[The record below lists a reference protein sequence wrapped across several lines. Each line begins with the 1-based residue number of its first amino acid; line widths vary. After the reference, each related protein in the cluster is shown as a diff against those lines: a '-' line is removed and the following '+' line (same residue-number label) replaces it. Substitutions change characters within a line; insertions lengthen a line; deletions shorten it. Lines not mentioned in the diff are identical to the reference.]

1 MATENPMRLISGGDG
16 ARNWSTRSENLRFAS
31 FGDGAEE
38 ELGSL
43 LKGQKFGNNRQV
55 IPNRSGSAPPTV
67 EGSLTS
73 LGGLFPHQNSS
84 FESNWD
90 GVGDAVENLQLED
103 KLRGDPGYLA
113 YHYSHN
119 LNPRL
124 PRGENRRLAHN
135 LGALGN
141 KQKLRSFDDSNSRSL
156 FSSRPVLPTHKEEPE
171 EERYPGVNPRQ
182 FSTEW
187 LEMGS
192 DYFSGT
198 SSSLLGGRPKSL
210 VDLIQEDFPRT
221 PSPVYTLSRSSSR
234 AANDE
239 GIDAN
244 SSLEALMYIRESAMS
259 SVKGS
264 ELSSTRP
271 GSRSATPTPSGIHIL
286 SVGSTSDSHP
296 AAPVARIPSPDSP
309 MGSTKSGS
317 QGEALIDEIAGL
329 TGGSI
334 VGNSEL
340 KNTMFSAASTSEVS
354 NLAETLQ
361 GFNIADVH
369 NVEDNSQKKQ
379 QQLQQEH
386 DEDQPHH
393 YNLAQEQYQRQQRV
407 LHVPLVQGQVQS
419 QASTQVHQQHQHHS
433 GIDHAV
439 RNQSKFGAP
448 NMMQGS
454 AVGLQPTF
462 QPSTPPAAHLYPA
475 AYLASGNP
483 YYQNVQS
490 AFYAP
495 QYGISGYPMNATVFP
510 SMISGYPH
518 GSMPMAFDN
527 TAAAVAAS
535 MNARAAATAS
545 PGGGMGIGVDMQ
557 QLYKFNGQ
565 LGATLQ
571 PSFTDPTYL
580 QYMQRSSE
588 DAYNSSML
596 GDSLAG
602 RGFIGGSQMDAL
614 ELHKASILGFA
625 NEHKSQFTRNG
636 ALGVPIAGR
645 SGSVS
650 PAYYGSPPNLGFL
663 MQYPSS
669 PSASPVLPGSP
680 VIAASLLARPN
691 ERNLRLPLG
700 ANRVATMGAY
710 SGWQSQRGNEKLDDV
725 KCSSFL
731 EELKNNKTHRFELS
745 DIAGHIV
752 EFSADQQGSRFIQQ
766 KLETSNSEEKALVF
780 QEVLPQASTLMT
792 DVFGN
797 YVIQKFFEHG
807 TDQQRQELANQLV
820 GHVLTLSLQMYGCRV
835 VQKALEVVDVD
846 MQTQLVSELD
856 GNVMR
861 CVRDQNGNHVIQK
874 CIESVPTD
882 RIQFIISSFY
892 GQVVNLSMHPYGC
905 RVIQRVLEHCTEEQ
919 KDHGIMEEILQAACS
934 LAQDQYGNY
943 VAQHV
948 LEHGKP
954 HERSEVINKLAGQ
967 FVQMSQHKFASNV
980 VEKCLEYGNPT
991 ERQMLIDEMLGQTE
1005 ENDNLQ
1011 TMMKDQYANYVV
1023 QKVLETCDDVQREKL
1038 LARIRLHLHA
1048 LKKYTYGKHIVAR
1061 VEKLLAVG
1069 EKWSSQT

>member
-1 MATENPMRLISGGDG
+1 MATESPMRLISGGDG
-16 ARNWSTRSENLRFAS
+16 TSGWSTRSKNIRFSS

-43 LKGQKFGNNRQV
+43 LKGQKFGNSREV

-73 LGGLFPHQNSS
+73 LGGIFPRQNSS
-84 FESNWD
+84 FESNWE
-90 GVGDAVENLQLED
+90 GGGGAVENFELED
-103 KLRGDPGYLA
+103 ELRGDTEYLA

-135 LGALGN
+135 LGALGY
-141 KQKLRSFDDSNSRSL
+141 KQKLRSFDDSNSRPL

-171 EERYPGVNPRQ
+171 EERYPGVNINRQ
-182 FSTEW
+182 STEW
-187 LEMGS
+187 LERGS

-239 GIDAN
+239 VIDTN
-244 SSLEALMYIRESAMS
+244 SPLDVQLLHLRESAMS
-259 SVKGS
+259 SVKAS
-264 ELSSTRP
+264 ELTSTRP
-271 GSRSATPTPSGIHIL
+271 SSRSVTPTPSGMHVL
-286 SVGSTSDSHP
+286 GVGSTSSDSHP

-309 MGSTKSGS
+309 MKSAQS
-317 QGEALIDEIAGL
+317 ASHGEALMDEIAGL
-329 TGGSI
+329 TGGSNA
-334 VGNSEL
+334 GNPEF
-340 KNTMFSAASTSEVS
+340 KNKMFSSVSTSDAS
-354 NLAETLQ
+354 KLADALQ

-369 NVEDNSQKKQ
+369 NVEDNGQKNQHQVQ
-379 QQLQQEH
+379 QDQDQ
-386 DEDQPHH
+386 DQPHH
-393 YNLAQEQYQRQQRV
+393 FNLAQQQYQRSQRV
-407 LHVPLVQGQVQS
+407 HVPSAQGQVQS
-419 QASTQVHQQHQHHS
+419 QSPAHALHQQHHHHS
-433 GIDHAV
+433 GIDQTL
-439 RNQSKFGAP
+439 RNQSKFVAP
-448 NMMQGS
+448 NMMQGP
-454 AVGLQPTF
+454 AAGLQSTF
-462 QPSTPPAAHLYPA
+462 QPNTAPAPQLYATAA
-475 AYLASGNP
+475 AYMASGNP
-483 YYQNVQS
+483 YYQNMQS

-495 QYGISGYPMNATVFP
+495 QYGISGYPMNATLLP
-510 SMISGYPH
+510 PIMAGYPH
-518 GSMPMAFDN
+518 SSMPMAFDN
-527 TAAAVAAS
+527 AAVAVAAS

-571 PSFTDPTYL
+571 PSFTDPSYL
-580 QYMQRSSE
+580 QYVQRSSE
-588 DAYNSSML
+588 DAYNAAML
-596 GDSLAG
+596 GDPLSG
-602 RGFIGGSQMDAL
+602 RGFLGGSQMDTL
-614 ELHKASILGFA
+614 ELHKASMFGYA
-625 NEHKSQFTRNG
+625 SEHKSQFTRSG
-636 ALGVPIAGR
+636 TLGVPISGR

-650 PAYYGSPPNLGFL
+650 PAYYGSPPSMGFV

-680 VIAASLLARPN
+680 VIAASLLTRPN

-700 ANRVATMGAY
+700 SNRATTMGAY
-710 SGWQSQRGNEKLDDV
+710 SGWQSQRVNEKLDDV
-725 KCSSFL
+725 KCCSFL
-731 EELKNNKTHRFELS
+731 DELKNNKTHRFELS

-766 KLETSNSEEKALVF
+766 KLESSNYEEKAFVF
-780 QEVLPQASTLMT
+780 LEVLPQASTLMT

-846 MQTQLVSELD
+846 LQTQLVSELD

-874 CIESVPTD
+874 CIECVPTD
-882 RIQFIISSFY
+882 KIQFIIASFY
-892 GQVVNLSMHPYGC
+892 GQVVNLSTHPYGC
-905 RVIQRVLEHCTEEQ
+905 RVIQRVLERCTEEQ

-991 ERQMLIDEMLGQTE
+991 ERQLLIDEMLGQAE

-1023 QKVLETCDDVQREKL
+1023 QKVLETCNDQQREKL
-1038 LARIRLHLHA
+1038 LARIRIHLHA

-1061 VEKLLAVG
+1061 VEKLLAIG
-1069 EKWSSQT
+1069 

>member
-1 MATENPMRLISGGDG
+1 MVGMATESPMRLMTSGGG
-16 ARNWSTRSENLRFAS
+16 TRNWSEDSRNLRFTS

-43 LKGQKFGNNRQV
+43 LKGQKFGNSRER

-67 EGSLTS
+67 EGSLS
-73 LGGLFPHQNSS
+73 ALGGFFPHQNAGL
-84 FESNWD
+84 ESNW
-90 GVGDAVENLQLED
+90 GGLGDAVENVESEDQLRPD
-103 KLRGDPGYLA
+103 TDYLA
-113 YHYSHN
+113 YHYSSN

-124 PRGENRRLAHN
+124 PRGDNRRLAQH
-135 LGALGN
+135 LGVLGN

-156 FSSRPVLPTHKEEPE
+156 FFSRPVLPTHKEEPE
-171 EERYPGVNPRQ
+171 EDRSPVASLIRQ
-182 FSTEW
+182 SSTDW
-187 LEMGS
+187 LERNS
-192 DYFSGT
+192 DYFTGM
-198 SSSLLGGRPKSL
+198 SSSVLGARPKSL

-244 SSLEALMYIRESAMS
+244 ASVDAQHMHMS
-259 SVKGS
+259 SGKGS
-264 ELSSTRP
+264 ELAATRP
-271 GSRSATPTPSGIHIL
+271 GSRSATPPPSVMHMLG
-286 SVGSTSDSHP
+286 VGSTSIDSLT

-309 MGSTKSGS
+309 LESTQSGS
-317 QGEALIDEIAGL
+317 HGEALMDEIADL

-334 VGNSEL
+334 VGSSEL
-340 KNTMFSAASTSEVS
+340 KSTIFSDASTSDMS
-354 NLAETLQ
+354 NLAGALQ
-361 GFNIADVH
+361 GFSIADVH
-369 NVEDNSQKKQ
+369 NVEENAQKKQ
-379 QQLQQEH
+379 HQVQQEQ
-386 DEDQPHH
+386 DQVSH
-393 YNLAQEQYQRQQRV
+393 YNLVQQPHQRQQRV
-407 LHVPLVQGQVQS
+407 HVPSVQGHVQP
-419 QASTQVHQQHQHHS
+419 QASTQALHQQHQHQHHT
-433 GIDHAV
+433 GIDQTL
-439 RNQSKFGAP
+439 RNQSKFSAP
-448 NMMQGS
+448 NIMQGPTM
-454 AVGLQPTF
+454 GLQPSF
-462 QPSTPPAAHLYPA
+462 PPSGAAAPHLYATA
-475 AYLASGNP
+475 AYMASGNP
-483 YYQNVQS
+483 YMQS
-490 AFYAP
+490 PLYAP
-495 QYGISGYPMNATVFP
+495 QYGISGYPLNTTLLTPMMA
-510 SMISGYPH
+510 GYPH
-518 GSMPMAFDN
+518 GSMTMAFDN
-527 TAAAVAAS
+527 AAAAVAAS
-535 MNARAAATAS
+535 MNARAGPTAA
-545 PGGGMGIGVDMQ
+545 PGGGMGAGVDMQ

-565 LGATLQ
+565 LGTTLQ

-580 QYMQRSSE
+580 HYLQRSAE
-588 DAYNSSML
+588 DAYNAAML
-596 GDSLAG
+596 GDPLAV
-602 RGFIGGSQMDAL
+602 RGFVGGSQMDVL
-614 ELHKASILGFA
+614 ELHKASMIGYA
-625 NEHKSQFTRNG
+625 AEHKSQFNRSG
-636 ALGVPIAGR
+636 PLGVPIAGK

-650 PAYYGSPPNLGFL
+650 PAYYGSPPGVGLV

-669 PSASPVLPGSP
+669 PLASPVLPGSP

-700 ANRVATMGAY
+700 SNRVATMGAY

-731 EELKNNKTHRFELS
+731 EELKNNKTHRFELA

-766 KLETSNSEEKALVF
+766 KLETSNLEEKALVF

-807 TDQQRQELANQLV
+807 TDQQRKELANQLV
-820 GHVLTLSLQMYGCRV
+820 GHVLNLSLQMYGCRV

-846 MQTQLVSELD
+846 LQTQLVSELN
-856 GNVMR
+856 GHVMR

-874 CIESVPTD
+874 CIECVPTD
-882 RIQFIISSFY
+882 RIEFIISSFY
-892 GQVVNLSMHPYGC
+892 GQVVTLSTHPYGC
-905 RVIQRVLEHCTEEQ
+905 RVIQRVLEHCTDDQ
-919 KDHGIMEEILQAACS
+919 KNQGIMEEILESACN

-954 HERSEVINKLAGQ
+954 HERSEVIQKMAGQ
-967 FVQMSQHKFASNV
+967 IVQMSQHKFASNV

-1011 TMMKDQYANYVV
+1011 AMMKDQYANYVV
-1023 QKVLETCDDVQREKL
+1023 QKVLETCGDQQREKL
-1038 LARIRLHLHA
+1038 LSRIRVHLHA

-1061 VEKLLAVG
+1061 VEKLLSVG
-1069 EKWSSQT
+1069 EKRSSQV